1 MWNLFRDSVL
11 DFDISGCAGFGIL
24 ILRLD
29 SFKRSRVWHKSYQVK
44 PKPQRVT
51 PKYKTSQLPLPKSRI
66 QTSRSQGS
74 QAPRKQNKK
83 LSKWTKPVGWSDVFS
98 LRGLTFFISFEKKKE
113 RTRKNTFSSTYR
125 PISETKIAHVLRC
138 WTTVVLSNSNCLD
151 NFQRSKVLFSAS
163 VTPQNKE
170 CYTNTKEIS
179 HPEPSRGVYF
189 WFPHVHA
196 LSQTPKSKRKTLKIL
211 LSY

>member
-1 MWNLFRDSVL
+1 MTLWDLG
-11 DFDISGCAGFGIL
+11 FDTNPIKSNPNPNELHPNTKQVNYHSQKVESKLQGVEL
-24 ILRLD
+24 LRP
-29 SFKRSRVWHKSYQVK
+29 HEN
-44 PKPQRVT
+44 
-51 PKYKTSQLPLPKSRI
+51 KT
-66 QTSRSQGS
+66 
-74 QAPRKQNKK
+74 KK

-125 PISETKIAHVLRC
+125 PISETKLAHVLRC
-138 WTTVVLSNSNCLD
+138 WTIVVLSNSNCLD

-170 CYTNTKEIS
+170 CYTYTKEIS
-179 HPEPSRGVYF
+179 HPQPSRGVYF